1 MFLLAINV
9 ILLIV
14 GTVMDIF
21 SAIVVVLP
29 LIGPI
34 AKAYGMDPYH
44 LGVIFLLNLEVGYL
58 HPPVGLNLFITS
70 IKFQRPITEVM
81 WATLPFLFTM
91 IAALLT
97 ITYVPAITAVSV
109 PDPPRTGRIADLEA
123 PVRASIEE
131 LSATKEVTLVA
142 YDGKPLLDEKGQPIV
157 VKAEDCD
164 KVDDKQKIAC
174 QSVFFTKKRC
184 STDPKPDDCSHKL
197 IAKWAKE
204 NRAPITVR
212 EIALVDDDHKP
223 VVKDGQPVV
232 KKYADCGDDGDCKD
246 LFKAVS
252 GCNIDPEGRT
262 VDQCAFDIVSKYVRE
277 SQ

>member
-1 MFLLAINV
+1 
-9 ILLIV
+9 
-14 GTVMDIF
+14 
-21 SAIVVVLP
+21 VLP

-34 AKAYGMDPYH
+34 AKAYGIDPYH

-81 WATLPFLFTM
+81 WATIPFLITM
-91 IAALLT
+91 IVALLT
-97 ITYVPAITAVSV
+97 ITYVPKITEVSV

-123 PVRASIEE
+123 PVRSAVEE
-131 LSATKEVTLVA
+131 LSATKEVALVA
-142 YDGKPLLDEKGQPIV
+142 YDGTPLKDAAGAPIV

-164 KVDDKQKIAC
+164 KLDDEKQKLGC

-184 STDPKPDDCSHKL
+184 SGDPKPDDCAHKL

-204 NRAPITVR
+204 HRAPITVR
-212 EIALVDDDHKP
+212 EIPLVDDDKKP
-223 VVKDGQPVV
+223 VMKNGAQVV
-232 KKYADCGDDGDCKD
+232 KKFDDCGTDDDCKD
-246 LFKAVS
+246 LFKQVS

-262 VDQCAFDIVSKYVRE
+262 VEACAFDAISKYARE
-277 SQ
+277 NQ